1 MLLTFTIVHSHFHPG
16 MHKEMTDS
24 RGVPL
29 QVADAATGVRLQGRH
44 GIRAG
49 VGHAPLDDGVGLLL
63 RIQFGRIGRERC
75 RGIVPRMRGQEIL
88 HDVGGVCRAPV
99 PDHEQRSPEATA
111 EVLQG
116 AAGIGAFDRPV
127 DVPRGQ
133 AAGRRHGDDARD
145 FAPLAQ
151 AAQHR
156 RVPARRPR
164 RVQAG
169 PKRVTRFVHAGND
182 APLAP
187 SFFFNAGQSRF
198 SHARTTVSS
207 RSRARGIG
215 RCTVKPCAFSG
226 RSRYR

>member
-1 MLLTFTIVHSHFHPG
+1 MR
-16 MHKEMTDS
+16 KEMTDR

-29 QVADAATGVRLQGRH
+29 QVADAATGVRLQGWH
-44 GIRAG
+44 GIGAG

-63 RIQFGRIGRERC
+63 RIQFGRIGRERR
-75 RGIVPRMRGQEIL
+75 RGIVPPMRGQERL
-88 HDVGGVCRAPV
+88 HHVGRVCCAAV
-99 PDHEQRSPEATA
+99 PDYQQRSPEVAA

-116 AAGIGAFDRPV
+116 AAGIGTFDRPV

-133 AAGRRHGDDARD
+133 AAGCCHGDDARD
-145 FAPLAQ
+145 FAPFAQ

-198 SHARTTVSS
+198 SHARTTASS
-207 RSRARGIG
+207 RSRARGMG
-215 RCTVKPCAFSG
+215 RCTVNPCAFSG